1 VSEECDHAVHR
12 ADSARLSLRGDCESC
27 FGLCCVVPAFSAST
41 DFAIDKDAGKACPHL
56 QSDFRCA
63 IHTHL
68 REQGFPGCAAY
79 DCFGAGQKISQ
90 LTFGGEDWRR
100 APGRAPQMFELFLVM
115 RQLHELLWYL
125 AEALTLQPARQ
136 LHGALGLAFEETERL
151 AENSPESLGELD
163 VATHRR
169 EVSALLLRVSEL
181 VRAKS
186 RHRKDCTG
194 LTSAVPTSATVS
206 FSPHPS

>member
-79 DCFGAGQKISQ
+79 DCLGAGQKISQ

-125 AEALTLQPARQ
+125 AEALTVR
-136 LHGALGLAFEETERL
+136 LG
-151 AENSPESLGELD
+151 
-163 VATHRR
+163 
-169 EVSALLLRVSEL
+169 
-181 VRAKS
+181 
-186 RHRKDCTG
+186 
-194 LTSAVPTSATVS
+194 
-206 FSPHPS
+206 